1 METIDRIVAEV
12 PPEEQQRVRHR
23 LADVLR
29 CVVSQKLLPK
39 IGGGRQ
45 LAKEVL
51 WVDSSA
57 RAAIKNDNVGEVY
70 QMMWEGGKQG
80 QTTLEQDL
88 YRLIRKRKI
97 KPEDAMDYANNKK
110 RLNRLA

>member
-1 METIDRIVAEV
+1 
-12 PPEEQQRVRHR
+12 
-23 LADVLR
+23 
-29 CVVSQKLLPK
+29 VSQKLLPK
-39 IGGGRQ
+39 TGGGRQ